1 MNGDLKF
8 NFPALQVALDVT
20 DGRVAEDLALKCWVD
35 DHVWIEAGTPL
46 IKSVGV
52 GIIGCLRRLLPKAV
66 IFADMKCMDAG
77 FVEAELASVSGA
89 NLMSVLGVANDATII
104 EAVKACRRYGT
115 GVVVDLISISNPLQ
129 RAFEVQGLGVDMV
142 CFHTGIDVQKSM
154 GISAYEGLIEYIS
167 KACKSLNIPVAVA
180 GGITL
185 DKVRPLMDAGVKVI
199 VVGSAITKSSDPRE
213 TTIKFV
219 REILK

>member
-1 MNGDLKF
+1 LKF

-20 DGRVAEDLALKCWVD
+20 DGKMAEDLALKCWVD

-52 GIIGCLRRLLPKAV
+52 SVIGRLRRLLPDAV
-66 IFADMKCMDAG
+66 IFADMKCIDAG
-77 FVEAELASVSGA
+77 FVEAELASISGA
-89 NLMSVLGVANDATII
+89 NLMSVLGIANDATIL
-104 EAVKACRRYGT
+104 EAIKACRRYGT
-115 GVVVDLISISNPLQ
+115 GVVVDLISTSNPLK
-129 RAFEVQGLGVDMV
+129 RAFEVQELGIDIV
-142 CFHTGIDVQKSM
+142 CFHTGIDVQKYM
-154 GISAYEGLIEYIS
+154 GVSAYESFIDYIS

-185 DKVRPLMDAGVKVI
+185 DKVRPLIDAGVKII

-219 REILK
+219 NEILR